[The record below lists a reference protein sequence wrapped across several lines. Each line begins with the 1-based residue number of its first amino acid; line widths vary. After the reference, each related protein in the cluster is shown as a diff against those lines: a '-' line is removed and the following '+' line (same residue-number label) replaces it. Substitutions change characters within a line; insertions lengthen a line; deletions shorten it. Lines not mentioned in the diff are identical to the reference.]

1 MSGRTRLTLGVIA
14 CFVAAIIGVFMGR
27 ALLPSRAQPGAE
39 LHDVLH
45 HKLALDAT
53 QEARLQMLEQRF
65 AVQRRAFELE
75 LRADNARL
83 AEAIEAE
90 HGNGPRVAAAV
101 DQSHAAMGD
110 LQKATLAHIFAMRQL
125 LRPNQ
130 TGQFDQAVVKALTDD
145 VLESWCVSLDWTTLT
160 EGELA
165 ALSIAGRQAAFSEI
179 MRRHRQSVFRM
190 VRACV
195 GEADEALDLVQ
206 ETFVAAH
213 QALPRYD
220 GDRSMRAWLSTI
232 AINKCRDWGRKRTVR
247 RFLSFAAPIGP
258 EAEAVADDQVAI
270 DDATGDRQE
279 LERVTRAIST
289 LPANLKEPLVLRTIE
304 GLSQA
309 ETAEVLGISEK
320 AVETRLYRARRS
332 LADRLGAMTRSAVG

>member
-1 MSGRTRLTLGVIA
+1 
-14 CFVAAIIGVFMGR
+14 
-27 ALLPSRAQPGAE
+27 
-39 LHDVLH
+39 
-45 HKLALDAT
+45 
-53 QEARLQMLEQRF
+53 
-65 AVQRRAFELE
+65 
-75 LRADNARL
+75 
-83 AEAIEAE
+83 
-90 HGNGPRVAAAV
+90 
-101 DQSHAAMGD
+101 
-110 LQKATLAHIFAMRQL
+110 
-125 LRPNQ
+125 
-130 TGQFDQAVVKALTDD
+130 
-145 VLESWCVSLDWTTLT
+145 VSLDWTTLT

-247 RFLSFAAPIGP
+247 RFLSFATPIGP

-279 LERVTRAIST
+279 LDRVTRAIST

-332 LADRLGAMTRSAVG
+332 LADRLGAMTHPAAC

>member
-1 MSGRTRLTLGVIA
+1 M
-14 CFVAAIIGVFMGR
+14 
-27 ALLPSRAQPGAE
+27 
-39 LHDVLH
+39 
-45 HKLALDAT
+45 
-53 QEARLQMLEQRF
+53 
-65 AVQRRAFELE
+65 
-75 LRADNARL
+75 
-83 AEAIEAE
+83 
-90 HGNGPRVAAAV
+90 
-101 DQSHAAMGD
+101 
-110 LQKATLAHIFAMRQL
+110 
-125 LRPNQ
+125 
-130 TGQFDQAVVKALTDD
+130 
-145 VLESWCVSLDWTTLT
+145 SLDWTTLT

-247 RFLSFAAPIGP
+247 RFLSFAAPIGI